1 MNSLPKTDSTIAI
14 LLIGYNRPEFIR
26 KRINELGDFTPHNLI
41 VSIDGGCNPEVL
53 KEFKEIESEISRS
66 FENIEF
72 LIHSENLGLVRHI
85 TGAISKVL
93 KTHEYV
99 IVIEDDVALSQN
111 YVENILTAM
120 TVNLGL
126 SIATIGGFS
135 PLKGI
140 KGLTW
145 LNRWRATKYFSAW
158 GWCVSREFW
167 SMYKHEIDERE
178 LFEGL
183 RYSKIWNSLHF
194 FNQATWMYR
203 FKKVVANPLLTWDYQ
218 MQFLSFKL
226 DLEHILP
233 IFRISD
239 NEGFSD
245 SRSTNTKEPRPRW
258 MGDQISTVGSIIRSS
273 APKVVS
279 RFIENVDSLTI
290 AGDSKIKKYFQRT
303 RIRNSIRL

>member
-158 GWCVSREFW
+158 GCCVSREIW
-167 SMYKHEIDERE
+167 SMYI
-178 LFEGL
+178 
-183 RYSKIWNSLHF
+183 
-194 FNQATWMYR
+194 
-203 FKKVVANPLLTWDYQ
+203 
-218 MQFLSFKL
+218 
-226 DLEHILP
+226 
-233 IFRISD
+233 
-239 NEGFSD
+239 
-245 SRSTNTKEPRPRW
+245 
-258 MGDQISTVGSIIRSS
+258 
-273 APKVVS
+273 
-279 RFIENVDSLTI
+279 
-290 AGDSKIKKYFQRT
+290 
-303 RIRNSIRL
+303 